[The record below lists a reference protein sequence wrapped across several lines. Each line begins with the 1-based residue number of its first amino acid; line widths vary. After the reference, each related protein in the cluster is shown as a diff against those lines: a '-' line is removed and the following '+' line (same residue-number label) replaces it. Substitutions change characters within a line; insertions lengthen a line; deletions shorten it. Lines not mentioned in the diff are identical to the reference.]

1 MDSND
6 TIHNIIITLDAT
18 YLTPALAASVITLFL
33 KWCLDLITSNTQFR
47 REKKKIVLQHQLEV
61 MEDAMTNLLGM
72 WEALYALKS
81 VMERFTAEPSPAQIE
96 LLQKAI
102 DGVNSFKEKSIGSKN
117 AILLY
122 YDFSSITKEYEVNKI
137 DNILLELSDVISR
150 TFVRMTELQSK
161 GDPHGLMQVESE
173 HVANSYHLYA
183 TAIDCKMKSIVAIQ
197 DFLRKEL
204 QKMR

>member
-1 MDSND
+1 MTFDS
-6 TIHNIIITLDAT
+6 T

-33 KWCLDLITSNTQFR
+33 KWCLDLITSNTQFS
-47 REKKKIVLQHQLEV
+47 REKKKIVLQRQIEV
-61 MEDAMTNLLGM
+61 MEDAMANLLGM

-81 VMERFTAEPSPAQIE
+81 VMERFSAEPSPAQIE

>member
-1 MDSND
+1 MD
-6 TIHNIIITLDAT
+6 TTQILTFVIGAIVPIITL
-18 YLTPALAASVITLFL
+18 VL
-33 KWCLDLITSNTQFR
+33 KWVFDLLSSERQYTRER
-47 REKKKIVLQHQLEV
+47 RKIVLQRQLEV
-61 MEDAMTNLLGM
+61 MEDAMANLLGM
-72 WEALYALKS
+72 WEGLYALKS
-81 VMERFTAEPSPAQIE
+81 VMERFSAEPSPAQIE

-183 TAIDCKMKSIVAIQ
+183 TAIDCKMKSIVAKQ

>member
-1 MDSND
+1 M
-6 TIHNIIITLDAT
+6 TLDVT

-102 DGVNSFKEKSIGSKN
+102 DGVNCFKEKSIGCKN

-137 DNILLELSDVISR
+137 DNILLVLSDVISR

>member
-1 MDSND
+1 MD
-6 TIHNIIITLDAT
+6 TTQILTFVIGAIVPIFTL
-18 YLTPALAASVITLFL
+18 VL
-33 KWCLDLITSNTQFR
+33 KWGLDFMSSERQYTRER
-47 REKKKIVLQHQLEV
+47 RKIVLQRQLEV
-61 MEDAMTNLLGM
+61 MEDAMANLLGM
-72 WEALYALKS
+72 WEVLYSLKS
-81 VMERFTAEPSPAQIE
+81 VMEQFSAEPSPAQIE

-122 YDFSSITKEYEVNKI
+122 YDFSSITKEYDVNKI

-161 GDPHGLMQVESE
+161 GDPHGIMQVESE

>member
-1 MDSND
+1 MDTSQIL
-6 TIHNIIITLDAT
+6 TFVIGAIVPIITL
-18 YLTPALAASVITLFL
+18 VL
-33 KWCLDLITSNTQFR
+33 KWVFDLLSSERQNTRER
-47 REKKKIVLQHQLEV
+47 RKIVLQHQLEV
-61 MEDAMTNLLGM
+61 MEDAMANLLGM

-81 VMERFTAEPSPAQIE
+81 VMERFSAEPSPAQIE

-122 YDFSSITKEYEVNKI
+122 YDFSSITKEYELDKV
-137 DNILLELSDVISR
+137 DNILLELSDIISR
-150 TFVRMTELQSK
+150 TFAKMAELQSK
-161 GDPHGLMQVESE
+161 GFSTEQIKVEAE
-173 HVANSYHLYA
+173 HIANSYHIYA
-183 TAIDCKMKSIVAIQ
+183 KAIDCKMKSIVAIQ

>member
-1 MDSND
+1 MD
-6 TIHNIIITLDAT
+6 TTQILTFVIGAIVPILTL
-18 YLTPALAASVITLFL
+18 VL
-33 KWCLDLITSNTQFR
+33 KWIFDLLSSERQYTRER
-47 REKKKIVLQHQLEV
+47 RKIVLQHQLEV
-61 MEDAMTNLLGM
+61 MEDAMANLLGM

-81 VMERFTAEPSPAQIE
+81 VMERFSAEPSPAQIE

-102 DGVNSFKEKSIGSKN
+102 EGVNCFQEKSKGNKN

-122 YDFSSITKEYEVNKI
+122 YDFSAITKEYELDKV
-137 DNILLELSDVISR
+137 DNILLELSDIISR
-150 TFVRMTELQSK
+150 TFARMTELHSK
-161 GDPHGLMQVESE
+161 GDPHGLMQIESE

>member
-1 MDSND
+1 MDTSQIL
-6 TIHNIIITLDAT
+6 TFVIGAIVPIITL
-18 YLTPALAASVITLFL
+18 VL
-33 KWCLDLITSNTQFR
+33 KWVFDLLSSERQNTRER
-47 REKKKIVLQHQLEV
+47 RKIVLQHQLEV
-61 MEDAMTNLLGM
+61 MEDAMANLLGM

-81 VMERFTAEPSPAQIE
+81 VMERFSAEPSPAQIE

-102 DGVNSFKEKSIGSKN
+102 DGVNSLKDKSIGSKN

-137 DNILLELSDVISR
+137 DSILLELSDVISR

>member
-1 MDSND
+1 M
-6 TIHNIIITLDAT
+6 A
-18 YLTPALAASVITLFL
+18 
-33 KWCLDLITSNTQFR
+33 
-47 REKKKIVLQHQLEV
+47 
-61 MEDAMTNLLGM
+61 NLLGM
-72 WEALYALKS
+72 WECLYALKS
-81 VMERFTAEPSPAQIE
+81 VMERFSAEPSPAQIE

-161 GDPHGLMQVESE
+161 DDPHGLMQVESE

-183 TAIDCKMKSIVAIQ
+183 KAIDCKMKSIVAIQ

>member
-1 MDSND
+1 M
-6 TIHNIIITLDAT
+6 TLDVT
-18 YLTPALAASVITLFL
+18 YLTPALAGSVITLFL

-81 VMERFTAEPSPAQIE
+81 VMERFSAEPSPAQIE

-102 DGVNSFKEKSIGSKN
+102 DGVNSFQEKSKGNKN

-122 YDFSSITKEYEVNKI
+122 YDFSAITKEYELDKV
-137 DNILLELSDVISR
+137 DNILLELSDIISC
-150 TFVRMTELQSK
+150 TFAKMAELQSK
-161 GDPHGLMQVESE
+161 GFSTEQIKVEAE
-173 HVANSYHLYA
+173 HIANLYHLYA
-183 TAIDCKMKSIVAIQ
+183 DAIDCKMKSIVATQ

-204 QKMR
+204 QKMK

>member
-1 MDSND
+1 M
-6 TIHNIIITLDAT
+6 TLDVTYAT

-33 KWCLDLITSNTQFR
+33 KWCLDLITSNTQFN

-61 MEDAMTNLLGM
+61 MEDAMTNLLGT

-122 YDFSSITKEYEVNKI
+122 YDFSSITKEFEVNKI

>member
-1 MDSND
+1 M
-6 TIHNIIITLDAT
+6 TLDAT

-150 TFVRMTELQSK
+150 TFVKMTELQSK

>member
-1 MDSND
+1 MD
-6 TIHNIIITLDAT
+6 TTQILTFVIGAIVPIFTL
-18 YLTPALAASVITLFL
+18 VL
-33 KWCLDLITSNTQFR
+33 KWGLDFMSSERQYTRER
-47 REKKKIVLQHQLEV
+47 RKIVLQRQLEV
-61 MEDAMTNLLGM
+61 MEDAMANLLGM
-72 WEALYALKS
+72 WEVLYSLKS
-81 VMERFTAEPSPAQIE
+81 VMEQFSAEPSPAQIE

-102 DGVNSFKEKSIGSKN
+102 DGVNSFQEKSKGNKN

-122 YDFSSITKEYEVNKI
+122 YDFSSITKEYELDKV
-137 DNILLELSDVISR
+137 DNILLELSDNISR
-150 TFVRMTELQSK
+150 TFTRMAELQSK